1 MRPHPPLPRGG
12 AAKDAA
18 AAHASRTSAPRASA
32 AVPAAPLALRSS
44 RGMTVRAWLLP
55 GLVIGIVL
63 AGWEIVV
70 RVFELPHYILPAP
83 SEIVK
88 VLIERWDVF
97 LHHTGV
103 TVAES
108 VVGAALGIALGIAL
122 AMGMFLRSWLEQ
134 AVYPLLIASQNV
146 PIFAIAPLLVV
157 WFGYGFG
164 SKVAMAAVTVF
175 FPMTVAVLDGLKRTD
190 PDWVR
195 LFRTMGATRRQIFF
209 RLRLPAALPALFS
222 GLKLAAIYAS
232 VGAVLGEWA
241 GAGAGLGYLMLSANA
256 QLRVAEVFAA
266 ILCLTPIG
274 LVLLG
279 AVVLLERK
287 LMPWQRISRD

>member
-1 MRPHPPLPRGG
+1 
-12 AAKDAA
+12 
-18 AAHASRTSAPRASA
+18 
-32 AVPAAPLALRSS
+32 
-44 RGMTVRAWLLP
+44 
-55 GLVIGIVL
+55 
-63 AGWEIVV
+63 V

>member
-1 MRPHPPLPRGG
+1 MKRPFSPGSESPPRERIAASRAG
-12 AAKDAA
+12 AAAGTW
-18 AAHASRTSAPRASA
+18 RTWWMPGGVILATLAVWEA
-32 AVPAAPLALRSS
+32 AVRIFDIPR
-44 RGMTVRAWLLP
+44 
-55 GLVIGIVL
+55 
-63 AGWEIVV
+63 
-70 RVFELPHYILPAP
+70 YILPAP
-83 SEIVK
+83 SAILL
-88 VLIERWDVF
+88 VLIERRDVF

-108 VVGAALGIALGIAL
+108 VVGAALGIVLGMGLAIA
-122 AMGMFLRSWLEQ
+122 MFLRSWLEQ
-134 AVYPLLIASQNV
+134 ALYPLLITSQNV

-164 SKVAMAAVTVF
+164 SKIAMAAVTVF

-195 LFRTMGATRRQIFF
+195 LFRTMGATRRQVFF

-279 AVVLLERK
+279 IVVWLERK
-287 LMPWQRISRD
+287 LTPWQRTSRDAP

>member
-1 MRPHPPLPRGG
+1 MKPEPGSGPSISPRNM
-12 AAKDAA
+12 A
-18 AAHASRTSAPRASA
+18 TL
-32 AVPAAPLALRSS
+32 PAAPLALRAAPLAP
-44 RGMTVRAWLLP
+44 RAPRRFPLRAWILP
-55 GLVIGIVL
+55 ALVIAAAL
-63 AGWEIVV
+63 AVWELAV
-70 RVFELPHYILPAP
+70 RVFALPHYILPAP
-83 SEIVK
+83 SEIAR
-88 VLIERWDVF
+88 VLIERREVF
-97 LHHTGV
+97 LKHTGV

-108 VVGAALGIALGIAL
+108 VAGAALGIVLGIAL
-122 AMGMFLRSWLEQ
+122 AMAMFLRSWLEQ
-134 AVYPLLIASQNV
+134 ALYPLLIASQNV
-146 PIFAIAPLLVV
+146 PIFAVAPLLVV

-195 LFRTMGATRRQIFF
+195 LFRTMGATRRQVFL

-222 GLKLAAIYAS
+222 GLKLSAIYAS

-266 ILCLTPIG
+266 IVCLTPIG
-274 LVLLG
+274 LTLLG
-279 AVVLLERK
+279 AVVLLERW
-287 LMPWQRISRD
+287 LMPWQRISRDAP

>member
-1 MRPHPPLPRGG
+1 MSELTPKTAGPSVQKQSSPN
-12 AAKDAA
+12 
-18 AAHASRTSAPRASA
+18 
-32 AVPAAPLALRSS
+32 AL
-44 RGMTVRAWLLP
+44 RAWLLP
-55 GLVIGIVL
+55 GLVIATVLIV
-63 AGWEIVV
+63 WEAAV
-70 RVFELPHYILPAP
+70 RIFDMPRYILPAP
-83 SEIVK
+83 SAIVS

-97 LHHTGV
+97 LRHTGV
-103 TVAES
+103 TVGES
-108 VVGAALGIALGIAL
+108 LVGAALGITLGIAL

-195 LFRTMGATRRQIFF
+195 LFRTMGATRRQVFF
-209 RLRLPAALPALFS
+209 RLRLPAALPSLFS

-266 ILCLTPIG
+266 IVCLTPIG
-274 LVLLG
+274 LVMLG

-287 LMPWQRISRD
+287 LMPWQRTSRDAP

>member
-1 MRPHPPLPRGG
+1 MRPRPPVP
-12 AAKDAA
+12 
-18 AAHASRTSAPRASA
+18 PA
-32 AVPAAPLALRSS
+32 AVPAVPPALRSR
-44 RGMTVRAWLLP
+44 RGIALRAWLLP
-55 GLVIGIVL
+55 SLVIALVL
-63 AGWEIVV
+63 AAWELAVWG
-70 RVFELPHYILPAP
+70 FNLPHYILPAP

-97 LHHTGV
+97 LRHTGV
-103 TVAES
+103 TVAEA
-108 VVGAALGIALGIAL
+108 VAGAVLGIALGIAL

-195 LFRTMGATRRQIFF
+195 LFLTMGATRQQIFF

-222 GLKLAAIYAS
+222 GLKLAAIYAT

-274 LVLLG
+274 LALLG

-287 LMPWQRISRD
+287 LMPWQRIGRDGP

>member
-1 MRPHPPLPRGG
+1 MTPDSHSKH
-12 AAKDAA
+12 AVVDAPEVLD
-18 AAHASRTSAPRASA
+18 T
-32 AVPAAPLALRSS
+32 AAPISAYSALGVAPMR
-44 RGMTVRAWLLP
+44 RALPWRAWLLP
-55 GLVIGIVL
+55 GLVILGVTV
-63 AGWEIVV
+63 AWEIFV
-70 RVFELPHYILPAP
+70 RTFDIPHYILPAP
-83 SEIVK
+83 TEIVA
-88 VLIERWDVF
+88 VLVERWDVF
-97 LHHTGV
+97 LKHTSV

-108 VVGAALGIALGIAL
+108 IAGAVLGIVLGLAL
-122 AMGMFLRSWLEQ
+122 AMAMFLRSWLEQ
-134 AVYPLLIASQNV
+134 AIYPLLIASQNV
-146 PIFAIAPLLVV
+146 PIFAIAPLLVL

-164 SKVAMAAVTVF
+164 SKIAMATITVF
-175 FPMTVAVLDGLKRTD
+175 FPMTVAALDGLKRTD

-195 LFRTMGATRRQIFF
+195 LFRTMGATRSQIFW
-209 RLRLPAALPALFS
+209 RLRLPAALPSMFS

-279 AVVLLERK
+279 VVVLLERK
-287 LMPWQRISRD
+287 LMPWQRASRDAP